1 MSNVMGNDKPSRADV
16 AIEGL
21 AFGQAGLPRASAV
34 PVEVRERE
42 ADLASRARG
51 HRRGRLVR
59 LVLLL
64 GLATL
69 GVVVL
74 TLCLGTPRES
84 LSDLWYIL
92 MHPHDTRLDTLA
104 VWQAR
109 LPRASVAVFVGA
121 ALSIAGTL
129 LQIGMRNPIASP
141 ELLGVTNGAALV
153 MAIIIMLGVPVPVA
167 IQPFLALLG
176 GITAGVLVILMNR
189 GSRAPLRLILT
200 GVAVSAT
207 LKAAIVIT
215 IGFAASDQTVS
226 KFFQFLVGNLQGLT
240 WVNAKYF
247 VPWLFAGTVA
257 AFMLAKPLNVLRLGE
272 EMAEAL
278 GVKVI
283 RLRILLMVVSGVL
296 VAGSVALCGPIAFV
310 ALLAPHLARRLLGT
324 SDVRELLPAAAFTGA
339 LLLAVADLLAA
350 QAFAPMEIPAGV
362 ATSAIGAP
370 VLLLM
375 LRRQMKESA

>member
-1 MSNVMGNDKPSRADV
+1 MSNPVSNEVSVLPMKADGV
-16 AIEGL
+16 SGIPANL
-21 AFGQAGLPRASAV
+21 QSASLV
-34 PVEVRERE
+34 PAQVRERE
-42 ADLASRARG
+42 ARLAHRARS
-51 HRRGRLVR
+51 RRLRRLVR
-59 LVLLL
+59 LVVI
-64 GLATL
+64 L
-69 GVVVL
+69 GVATAAIVVA
-74 TLCLGTPRES
+74 TLCLGAPRES
-84 LSDLWYIL
+84 LADLARIL
-92 MHPHDTRLDTLA
+92 THPHDGSLDTLA

-109 LPRASVAVFVGA
+109 LPRASVAVCVGA
-121 ALSIAGTL
+121 SLSIAGTL

-167 IQPFLALLG
+167 IQPFIALLG
-176 GITAGVLVILMNR
+176 GITAGVLVIMMNR

-240 WVNAKYF
+240 WVHAKYF
-247 VPWLFAGTVA
+247 VPWLFVGAAA
-257 AFMLAKPLNVLRLGE
+257 AFLLAKPLNVLRLGE

-278 GVKVI
+278 GVKVT
-283 RLRILLMVVSGVL
+283 RLRIILMLVSGVL

-324 SDVRELLPAAAFTGA
+324 SDVRELLPAAALTGA
-339 LLLAVADLLAA
+339 LLLAIADLIAA

-375 LRRQMKESA
+375 LRRQMKERG